1 MTAKDKGDLEFEFD
15 LEPPPKVPP
24 QPSDPE
30 DPPRPDRQWRAA
42 PIAAAAVAAV
52 VLGGGLWWL
61 LGGGADDAP
70 VAEVTQEPAAPESPA
85 PPAEPVELD
94 EPAAVPQPVELPA
107 LADSDNF
114 VRDLVD
120 ALLAHPNLAA
130 WMTGNDLLRRFVVTV
145 DNVANGRNPAQQW
158 PVLRPTRR
166 FQAAGEGDRQLIDS
180 GSYQRYDLLAGVV
193 GALDPGAA
201 ALLYETLEPLLD
213 EAHAELGYPDTPF
226 RRTLER
232 AVAQLLAA
240 PIVDEPPLVVRRATH
255 YVYADERLESL
266 TPAQKQ
272 FLGMGPGN
280 VQVIQTQLRAI
291 SAEIGLAVE

>member
-1 MTAKDKGDLEFEFD
+1 MEAGELEFEPLPRQPQQPD
-15 LEPPPKVPP
+15 PPP
-24 QPSDPE
+24 
-30 DPPRPDRQWRAA
+30 PDYRRRNLLLGAVAVAVVALAVGLWLLLGGRADDAAEA
-42 PIAAAAVAAV
+42 PIAETTADAA
-52 VLGGGLWWL
+52 
-61 LGGGADDAP
+61 D
-70 VAEVTQEPAAPESPA
+70 PA
-85 PPAEPVELD
+85 PPAAPVELA
-94 EPAAVPQPVELPA
+94 EPDVVPQPVELPA

-130 WMTGNDLLRRFVVTV
+130 WMAGSDLLRRFVVTV
-145 DNVANGRNPAQQW
+145 DNVANGRNPAQHL
-158 PVLRPTRR
+158 PELRPGRR
-166 FQAAGEGDRQLIDS
+166 FRAAGEGELQLIDP

-193 GALDPGAA
+193 SALNPSAA

-240 PIVDEPPLVVRRATH
+240 PVVDTPPLVVRRATQ
-255 YVYADERLESL
+255 YLYADERLEAL

-272 FLGMGPGN
+272 FIGMGPDN
-280 VQVIQTQLRAI
+280 VQAVQAQLRAI
-291 SAEIGLAVE
+291 SGEIGLGVE